1 MKITPKRLAYL
12 AGKLALDKKATD
24 VKILDLRK
32 LSTICDFFV
41 ICSAS
46 VEVHAKAIADSIIEN
61 LEKKG
66 IRAWHHEGYQAS
78 RWILLDYVDVV
89 VHIFLNEV
97 REFYELEKLWGDAKT
112 EELSEVKE
120 ASLVKRTGASKTKK
134 RLQS

>member
-1 MKITPKRLAYL
+1 M

-32 LSTICDFFV
+32 LSPICDFFV

-46 VEVHAKAIADSIIEN
+46 VEIHAKAIADSIIEN

-66 IRAWHHEGYQAS
+66 IRAWHHEGYQAC

-97 REFYELEKLWGDAKT
+97 RDFYELEKLWGDAKT

-120 ASLVKRTGASKTKK
+120 TSLSKRTGASKTKK

>member
-12 AGKLALDKKATD
+12 AGELALDKKATD
-24 VKILDLRK
+24 VRILDLRR
-32 LSTICDFFV
+32 LSAICDFFV

-46 VEVHAKAIADSIIEN
+46 VEIHAKAIADWITEN

-66 IRAWHHEGYQAS
+66 IRAWHHEGHQAC

-97 REFYELEKLWGDAKT
+97 REFYELEKLWGDAEA
-112 EELSEVKE
+112 EELSGVK
-120 ASLVKRTGASKTKK
+120 ASLPVKRTKAGRAKK